1 MKRRARIGGLALL
14 LLLVSGPGDAQ
25 TRDGL
30 QLTSSLGQVEAVLY
44 RHYGFPAVGVEVL
57 RTAGWST
64 VPVAS
69 GATVATLRGARLE
82 IRPDVPFVKL
92 DSSWLQLVEAPY
104 QRGDSLFLPIQL
116 LVDLLPDRFPDL
128 YATDGA
134 REVRVL
140 DASVWGAGSR
150 SAAAAES
157 PVREDDGVRVVII
170 DPGHGGV
177 DPGALGGRRTREKD
191 VTLAIGKALAEALS
205 GDPDLKVYLTREDDQ
220 LVPLWERGEIATR
233 LKGDR
238 YGIFVSIHANS
249 VTQRGVRGV
258 ETYFLSEARTEHE
271 ARVAALENSAMELE
285 RNHRSG
291 PDQGELGDIIS
302 ELLNLDFQRWSS
314 ELAGAIQNEVTGVH
328 PGPDRGVKQAPLAV
342 LTNAMMPSVLL
353 EAGFITNPSE
363 EDLLAD
369 AGFHRDFAGAVAR
382 AIRDFFER
390 YPPGA

>member
-1 MKRRARIGGLALL
+1 MGGLVLL
-14 LLLVSGPGDAQ
+14 LLSVGGAAAAQ
-25 TRDGL
+25 TNDGL
-30 QLTSSLGQVEAVLY
+30 RLISSVGQVEADIY
-44 RHYGFPAVGVEVL
+44 RHNGFAAVGGDALGTV
-57 RTAGWST
+57 GWAL

-69 GATVATLRGARLE
+69 GARVATLASGARLE
-82 IRPDVPFVKL
+82 LRPDVPFVKL
-92 DSSWLQLVEAPY
+92 DSGWVQLVAPPY
-104 QRGDSLFLPIQL
+104 LRGDSLFLPLQL
-116 LVDLLPDRFPDL
+116 FVDLLPDRFPEL
-128 YATDGA
+128 YATDGG
-134 REVRVL
+134 RELTVL
-140 DASVWGAGSR
+140 DASLWGRGGR
-150 SAAAAES
+150 SAAAAAAER
-157 PVREDDGVRVVII
+157 VRDDDGVRIVII

-191 VTLAIGKALAEALS
+191 VTLAIGRALADALG
-205 GDPDLKVYLTREDDQ
+205 GDPRLKVYLTREEDE
-220 LVPLWERGEIATR
+220 LIPLWERGQIATR

-285 RNHRSG
+285 RNRTSG
-291 PDQGELGDIIS
+291 PSEGELSEIIS
-302 ELLNLDFQRWSS
+302 ELLNLDFQHWSS
-314 ELAGAIQNEVTGVH
+314 ELAGGIQSRVTEVH

-363 EDLLAD
+363 ETLLAD
-369 AGFHRDFAGAVAR
+369 PDFHRDFAGAVAQ

-390 YPPGA
+390 YPPGG